1 MQSGAIF
8 APNLSLAQLAL
19 ERAKMKEKKAKNL
32 PVVTENVF
40 LQHGWFENL
49 DSAKDVVAIDL
60 HKQVRGVRA
69 DARRGQPLPMTA
81 ARVRLAR
88 FKVCLLCIGVR
99 FTQSGRKSAAYLRQC
114 LIGRLD
120 SNSLKSF
127 QKKVL
132 DIPCGSAYHPVCSR
146 EQLADMIVLM
156 ARAVLRREK
165 FQDIEDCRNVL
176 ANAAQPV
183 VGKFCEFHATL
194 VAIDLLRL
202 GVIHVRDK
210 TFRPLL
216 TGSKAGLHYLQVF
229 EGSTAE
235 SVAEVNRQHVPW
247 LSSCATQTLLCMYSK
262 YVLMYSCGIG
272 RPYPRSPI
280 PIKSRWVVAG
290 SNANKRGRIVTVS
303 CLKKRKCAWRAL
315 A

>member
-99 FTQSGRKSAAYLRQC
+99 FTQSGRKSAA
-114 LIGRLD
+114 
-120 SNSLKSF
+120 
-127 QKKVL
+127 
-132 DIPCGSAYHPVCSR
+132 
-146 EQLADMIVLM
+146 
-156 ARAVLRREK
+156 RRSE
-165 FQDIEDCRNVL
+165 ERR
-176 ANAAQPV
+176 
-183 VGKFCEFHATL
+183 VGKEC
-194 VAIDLLRL
+194 R
-202 GVIHVRDK
+202 
-210 TFRPLL
+210 
-216 TGSKAGLHYLQVF
+216 
-229 EGSTAE
+229 
-235 SVAEVNRQHVPW
+235 
-247 LSSCATQTLLCMYSK
+247 
-262 YVLMYSCGIG
+262 
-272 RPYPRSPI
+272 
-280 PIKSRWVVAG
+280 SRW
-290 SNANKRGRIVTVS
+290 SPYH
-303 CLKKRKCAWRAL
+303 
-315 A
+315 